1 MTRKPGQLKDN
12 AIAFYRTAFE
22 GDPRSAVERYV
33 GDRYI
38 QHNPVVAD
46 GKEGFITYFERMH
59 REYPE
64 KSVSFLRAVEEG
76 DLVALHTIQ
85 VWPGN
90 DRYVTMDFFRF
101 DEKGKI
107 VEHWDAIQ
115 QVPETMAHN
124 NGMR

>member
-1 MTRKPGQLKDN
+1 MQPARNKTT

-22 GDPRSAVERYV
+22 GNARAAVEQYV

-38 QHNPVVAD
+38 QHNPVVED
-46 GKEGFITYFERMH
+46 GKEGFITYFDRMQ
-59 REYPE
+59 REYPD
-64 KSVSFLRAVEEG
+64 KSLTILRAVAEG
-76 DLVALHTIQ
+76 DTVALHTLQ

-101 DEKGKI
+101 DDNGKI

-115 QVPETMAHN
+115 QVPGEMAHE
-124 NGMR
+124 NGME